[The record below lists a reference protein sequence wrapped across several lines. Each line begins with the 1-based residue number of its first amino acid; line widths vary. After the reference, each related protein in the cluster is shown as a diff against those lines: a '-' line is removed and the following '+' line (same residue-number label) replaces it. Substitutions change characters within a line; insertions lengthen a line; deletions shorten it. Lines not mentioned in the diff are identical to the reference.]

1 MAIVA
6 VSIAPVGEGVSV
18 SPWVAR
24 ALEVLAAQDRVR
36 YQVGPMFTTLEGDL
50 DEILALIRQMHEAM
64 FAGGAQR
71 VSTVIKIDDR
81 RDRPQTMEEKVAVVE
96 RQLAARGGSGGGAS
110 AKGGASPGPS
120 AGDGDR
126 SAGGRRS

>member
-24 ALEVLAAQDRVR
+24 ALQVLAAQDRVR

-50 DEILALIRQMHEAM
+50 DEILGLIRAMHEAM
-64 FAGGAQR
+64 FASGAQR

-81 RDRPQTMEEKVAVVE
+81 RDRPQTMEEKVASVE
-96 RQLAARGGSGGGAS
+96 RRLKEAGTGGPQGQGAAGAT
-110 AKGGASPGPS
+110 AGEGAPE
-120 AGDGDR
+120 AGAPR
-126 SAGGRRS
+126 S